1 MYVKMLFLEVY
12 CTIYFQQIRGATN
25 TVQKIFSSVNEG
37 NLKPIVVTHSSGNHA
52 QAAALAAKWN
62 NIPAHIVM
70 PSNSPKVKV
79 DAVKDYGG
87 SITFCEPN
95 EQVHWSGGGL

>member
-1 MYVKMLFLEVY
+1 MKF
-12 CTIYFQQIRGATN
+12 TILYFQQIRGATN
-25 TVQKIFSSVNEG
+25 TVQKISSVNEG
-37 NLKPIVVTHSSGNHA
+37 DLKPIIVTHSSGNHA
-52 QAAALAAKWN
+52 QAAALAAKWS